1 MSSVNTNSSPKN
13 TIQPA
18 VNNAQR
24 VETDIININRHA
36 LIYLNALYALHAL
49 YGAAQDHKHTTEVA
63 GGAQDHK
70 HTTEVA
76 PGKIETR
83 SAKALKTGSSGRG
96 FKVFENLIEKI
107 RLLAAT
113 SSSPIVFEGF
123 DYSKCDCPLDKTSFT
138 KRERKNIIENNS
150 YIIQLTQKIKYL
162 TRSLAK
168 TQPMS
173 DPYPSDSDSED
184 ELWSWP
190 LTESGHLDI
199 NELKKMCDEL
209 RMS

>member
-1 MSSVNTNSSPKN
+1 MSSINTNSSPKN

-18 VNNAQR
+18 LNNAHR
-24 VETDIININRHA
+24 VETDITNVNRHA
-36 LIYLNALYALHAL
+36 LIYLNALYEP
-49 YGAAQDHKHTTEVA
+49 AQDHKHTTEGA
-63 GGAQDHK
+63 GAAQDHK
-70 HTTEVA
+70 HAPEVVGA
-76 PGKIETR
+76 GKIETR

>member
-18 VNNAQR
+18 LNNAQR

-49 YGAAQDHKHTTEVA
+49 YGAAQDHKHTTEL
-63 GGAQDHK
+63 
-70 HTTEVA
+70 A